1 MDKKHFQVVVVGS
14 GPGGYAAAFRA
25 SDLGKKVLLIDRDEE
40 LGGVCLNRGCIP
52 SKSLLHISK
61 IIQEA
66 RELDKAGVSF
76 GDPVINLN
84 KVRDHKNNI
93 VKKLNLGIK
102 QMAEARG
109 VKTINGFAT
118 FESNNEIKIE
128 TDKAPLLITFENCI
142 IASGSSSATLP
153 FLKKDHPKILT
164 SKTALDLNEVPKSML
179 IIGGGIIGLELGQV
193 YSSLGSKVDLV
204 EYLPDLVS
212 GADRDLIKPLE
223 RTLKK
228 QFRSIMTSTK
238 VLDIDTSS
246 NDKILVI
253 LESTSNKQKKPYD
266 SVLVAVGRKP
276 NLSQI
281 RIHNTDIK
289 SDKNGFIKVDDQQRT
304 NVKNVFAVG
313 DVSGGPML
321 AHKATHEG
329 KVAAEVI
336 CGLPSSFDNR
346 EIPSVIYTDP
356 EVAWVG
362 LTEEEAKKEG
372 LEYEKAEFP
381 WAASGRAISIDSTQG
396 KTKLLFDK
404 NTKRVIGG
412 GVVGSG
418 AGDLITEVTLGI
430 ELGAD
435 AEDIGLTIHPHPTT
449 SETISGAAEVFE
461 GTVTDLYLPK
471 KQRGL

>member
-1 MDKKHFQVVVVGS
+1 MDKKHFQVVVIGS

-25 SDLGKKVLLIDRDEE
+25 ADLGKEVLLIDRDSN

-61 IIQEA
+61 VIQEA
-66 RELDKAGVSF
+66 HKLEQAGVSF
-76 GDPVINLN
+76 GSPVIDLK

-93 VKKLNLGIK
+93 VKKLNVGIE
-102 QMAEARG
+102 QMAKARG
-109 VKTINGFAT
+109 VKTIQGLASFQ
-118 FESNNEIKIE
+118 SNNEIKVE
-128 TDKAPLLITFENCI
+128 TDKNSMLITFDNCI
-142 IASGSSSATLP
+142 LATGSSSSNLP
-153 FLKKDHPKILT
+153 FLKEEHPKILT
-164 SKTALDLNEVPKSML
+164 SKTALDLKEIPETML

-193 YSSLGSKVDLV
+193 FSSLGAKVDLV
-204 EYLPDLVS
+204 EFLPGLAS
-212 GADRDLIKPLE
+212 GADQDLIKPLQ
-223 RTLKK
+223 RVLKK

-238 VLDIDTSS
+238 VVEVDTSYE
-246 NDKILVI
+246 DKIIVVFES
-253 LESTSNKQKKPYD
+253 ESTKQKKPYQ

-276 NLSQI
+276 NLEKIKIS
-281 RIHNTDIK
+281 NTDIEI
-289 SDKNGFIKVDDQQRT
+289 NERGFVVVDEQQRT
-304 NVKNVFAVG
+304 NIENIFAIG
-313 DVSGGPML
+313 DISGNPML

-336 CGLPSSFDNR
+336 CGLPSAFDNR

-362 LTEEEAKKEG
+362 KTEGEAKKEG
-372 LEYEKAEFP
+372 IEYEKAEFP
-381 WAASGRAISIDSTQG
+381 WAASGRAISIESTQG
-396 KTKLLFDK
+396 KTKLLFNK
-404 NTKRVIGG
+404 KTKRIIGG
-412 GVVGSG
+412 GIVGTG
-418 AGDLITEVTLGI
+418 AGDLITEITLGI

-471 KQRGL
+471 KQRSL

>member
-1 MDKKHFQVVVVGS
+1 
-14 GPGGYAAAFRA
+14 
-25 SDLGKKVLLIDRDEE
+25 
-40 LGGVCLNRGCIP
+40 
-52 SKSLLHISK
+52 
-61 IIQEA
+61 
-66 RELDKAGVSF
+66 
-76 GDPVINLN
+76 
-84 KVRDHKNNI
+84 
-93 VKKLNLGIK
+93 
-102 QMAEARG
+102 
-109 VKTINGFAT
+109 
-118 FESNNEIKIE
+118 
-128 TDKAPLLITFENCI
+128 
-142 IASGSSSATLP
+142 
-153 FLKKDHPKILT
+153 
-164 SKTALDLNEVPKSML
+164 
-179 IIGGGIIGLELGQV
+179 
-193 YSSLGSKVDLV
+193 LV

-223 RTLKK
+223 HTLKK

-246 NDKILVI
+246 NDKILVVI
-253 LESTSNKQKKPYD
+253 ESDSNKQKKPYE

-281 RIHNTDIK
+281 KIHNTDIE
-289 SDKNGFIKVDDQQRT
+289 SDKKGFIKVDDQQRT
-304 NVKNVFAVG
+304 NVKNVFAIG

-329 KVAAEVI
+329 KVAAEVV

-381 WAASGRAISIDSTQG
+381 WAASGRAISIDSSQG

-412 GVVGSG
+412 GIVGSG